1 VDAAQIEAA
10 VRMRVKLMGRQ
21 AAMLLLSNL
30 AATEGLCG
38 GGWGE
43 SREIEVR
50 NWTTLLFVAWTLSA
64 VGGASADPVTVRHR
78 EGLTHGFL
86 TLKTLNGVLLAT
98 GDLVQHTR
106 GDRVTT
112 RLTYRFKDGSTYDE
126 TTVFSQR
133 GTFRLISDRMVQKG
147 PTFEQPLD
155 MSIDAASGQVTVR
168 YKDDKGAD
176 KVESE
181 RLDLPPDVANGM
193 MPILLKNIVGG
204 GPVPTLSFVAAT
216 PKPRLVKLAISAAAA
231 DPFSI
236 AGSPRKATHYVI
248 KVEIGGLAG
257 VVAPILGKQPP
268 DTHVW
273 VLGGDAPAF
282 VKSEGPLFNGGDAW
296 RTELTSPVWPK

>member
-1 VDAAQIEAA
+1 
-10 VRMRVKLMGRQ
+10 
-21 AAMLLLSNL
+21 ML
-30 AATEGLCG
+30 A
-38 GGWGE
+38 
-43 SREIEVR
+43 VR
-50 NWTTLLFVAWTLSA
+50 NWIAWLFVGMA
-64 VGGASADPVTVRHR
+64 VAVSGVASADPVPVRHR
-78 EGLTHGFL
+78 EGLVHGFL
-86 TLKTLNGVLLAT
+86 TLRTLNGDLLAT
-98 GDLVQHTR
+98 GDLVQHAS

-112 RLTYRFKDGSTYDE
+112 RLTYRFKDGSTHDE

-133 GTFRLISDRMVQKG
+133 GSFRLISDRLVQKG
-147 PTFEQPLD
+147 PAFDQPLD
-155 MSIDAASGQVTVR
+155 MSIDTASGQVTVR

-176 KVESE
+176 KVESD
-181 RLDLPPDVANGM
+181 RLDLPPDVSNGLV
-193 MPILLKNIVGG
+193 PTLLKNIVGG

-216 PKPRLVKLAISAAAA
+216 PKPRLVKLAISTAAA

-248 KVEIGGLAG
+248 KVEIGGIAG

>member
-1 VDAAQIEAA
+1 
-10 VRMRVKLMGRQ
+10 
-21 AAMLLLSNL
+21 
-30 AATEGLCG
+30 
-38 GGWGE
+38 
-43 SREIEVR
+43 VR
-50 NWTTLLFVAWTLSA
+50 NWIGWLVVGVTLAVAA
-64 VGGASADPVTVRHR
+64 VASADPVAVRHR

-86 TLKTLNGVLLAT
+86 TLRTLNGKLLAT
-98 GDLVQHTR
+98 GELTQHAS

-133 GTFRLISDRMVQKG
+133 STFRLVSDRVVQKG

-193 MPILLKNIVGG
+193 MPTLLKNIVTG
-204 GPVPTLSFVAAT
+204 GPPPTLSYVAAT
-216 PKPRLVKLAISAAAA
+216 PKPRLVKLEISTAGA
-231 DPFSI
+231 DPFSL
-236 AGSPRKATHYVI
+236 AGSSRKATHYIV
-248 KVEIGGLAG
+248 KVKIGGVAG
-257 VVAPILGKQPP
+257 VIAPIVGKEPP

-273 VLGGDAPAF
+273 VLGGSAPAF
-282 VKSEGPLFNGGDAW
+282 IKSEGPLFTGGDSW